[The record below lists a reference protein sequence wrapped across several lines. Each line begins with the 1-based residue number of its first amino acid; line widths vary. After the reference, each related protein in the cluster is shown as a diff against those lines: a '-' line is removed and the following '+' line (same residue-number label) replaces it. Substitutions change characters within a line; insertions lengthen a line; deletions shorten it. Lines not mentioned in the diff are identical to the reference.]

1 MRKDTSPKRTLV
13 VTVGLRRKFLTPNSA
28 QNPKYAKLPS
38 LHHIAIKDERDPE
51 NYSVNIGM
59 VVSEHLVSN
68 RNGLEITFGLI
79 EVSPLLCLQGQALT
93 VIFLENALT
102 LSFHLCGLNEQTAF
116 YQNPTNF
123 KHFNVLSITF
133 FLPSS
138 ATGLQRSIT
147 TYGHALVISHALRAG
162 A

>member
-68 RNGLEITFGLI
+68 RNGLIDRGKPFAMSSSSGTDCYIFRKRTYI
-79 EVSPLLCLQGQALT
+79 IFSP
-93 VIFLENALT
+93 V
-102 LSFHLCGLNEQTAF
+102 
-116 YQNPTNF
+116 
-123 KHFNVLSITF
+123 
-133 FLPSS
+133 
-138 ATGLQRSIT
+138 
-147 TYGHALVISHALRAG
+147 RAQ
-162 A
+162 